1 MRLATESVCQYRHM
15 TLKSLR
21 VHVAVAINPSA
32 SKGAGIDIGP
42 ALVDALRASG
52 RTVQVIQEDSYDELL
67 ASCRTAVG
75 HGIDALI
82 VVGGDGT
89 AQLGAN
95 ACAETDVP
103 LAIMPSGTGNDTA
116 CGMLNMPEGDTTAG
130 IDAIIDAL
138 DRPAQRI
145 DAGIMTFGGVTR
157 WFIST
162 VSAGFDGI
170 VNDRTNRMSWPTG
183 PNRYIVAMLLE
194 LAGLKPIKYRL
205 TLDGA
210 TEDEQG
216 VLLTVANNNR
226 YGGGMLICPD
236 ARWDDGLLDVM
247 IVRPV
252 SRVGLL
258 RIFPKVFT
266 GKHVTDR
273 RVVIRQARSIR
284 IESEGLIGYSDGER
298 IGPLPCDIEVRPG
311 ALLVLPAAA
320 H

>member
-1 MRLATESVCQYRHM
+1 M
-15 TLKSLR
+15 TSKSLR
-21 VHVAVAINPSA
+21 LHVAVAINPTA
-32 SKGAGIDIGP
+32 SKGAGSDIGP
-42 ALVDALRASG
+42 ALVEALRASG
-52 RTVQVIQEDSYDELL
+52 RTVEVIQEHSYDELL
-67 ASCRTAVG
+67 DACRIAVAN
-75 HGIDALI
+75 GIDALI

-95 ACAETDVP
+95 ACAETAVP

-116 CGMLNMPEGDTTAG
+116 CGMLNMPEGDTEAG
-130 IDAIIDAL
+130 IAAILDAL

-145 DAGIMTFGGVTR
+145 DAGVMTFGGVPR

-170 VNDRTNRMSWPTG
+170 VNERTNRMSWPTG

-194 LAGLKPIKYRL
+194 LAGLKPIKYRI
-205 TLDGA
+205 TLDGQ
-210 TEDEQG
+210 TTDEEG

-247 IVRPV
+247 IVRPL
-252 SRVGLL
+252 SRLGLL

-266 GKHVTDR
+266 GKHVTDP
-273 RVVIRQARSIR
+273 RVVIRRARHIR
-284 IESEGLIGYSDGER
+284 IESTDLIGYSDGER
-298 IGPLPCDIEVRPG
+298 IGALPCDIEVRPG
-311 ALLVLPAAA
+311 ALLVLPAAS